1 MKCLQRMSYGLG
13 ALVGLLLL
21 SAPAFGHHG
30 AASFD
35 SERQVT
41 LKGTV
46 SEWLWANPHCF
57 LKVDVKDEQTGA
69 VVSWSVEFG
78 NPTDI
83 SIRGFRRST
92 FKPGADVTVMV
103 QPVKN
108 GSPVGRVT
116 GEVTLANGQK
126 L

>member
-1 MKCLQRMSYGLG
+1 MKD
-13 ALVGLLLL
+13 LLRLL
-21 SAPAFGHHG
+21 AIAGVVLASSTAQAHHG

-35 SERQVT
+35 PDKKLSV
-41 LKGTV
+41 KGTV
-46 SEWLWANPHCF
+46 TEWLWANPHCF
-57 LKVDVKDEQTGA
+57 LKIDVKDEKTGA
-69 VVSWSVEFG
+69 VVNWSVEFG

-92 FKPGADVTVMV
+92 FKPGDTVTIAI

-108 GSPVGRVT
+108 GSPVARVS
-116 GEVTLANGQK
+116 GDVVLANGQT

>member
-1 MKCLQRMSYGLG
+1 MTHLLRV
-13 ALVGLLLL
+13 LVAAGVLLL
-21 SAPAFGHHG
+21 SGPIQAHHG

-35 SERQVT
+35 PEKKLS

-46 SEWLWANPHCF
+46 TEWLWANPHCF
-57 LKVDVKDEQTGA
+57 LKIDVKDATSGA
-69 VVSWSVEFG
+69 VVTWSVEFG

-83 SIRGFRRST
+83 SIRGFRRSS
-92 FKPGADVTVMV
+92 FKPGDEVTIQL

-108 GSPVGRVT
+108 GSPVGRIQ
-116 GEVTLANGQK
+116 GEVILANGQK